1 MRTPLRVL
9 LVEDS
14 ADDTTLLI
22 RTLRKGGYE
31 PTWEQVETATTMSS
45 ALDGKTWDL
54 VISDYVLPQF
64 SALDALQLLQE
75 RQIDLP
81 FFVVSGHISEET
93 AAAAMKAG
101 ARDYLMKD
109 NLTRLIPAI
118 ERELRDAR
126 DRHVRRK
133 DTDHFRA
140 LLENALDLILV
151 LTADGTIQ
159 YASRSSERML
169 GHNADMLAGASIF
182 AHVHEDDTEQV
193 REMLLRTFAQPGM
206 SSTVKFRLQSATAEW
221 RVLEASCITLSEE
234 APPLRAIINA
244 RDVTEHEAQSA
255 ALKHQSL
262 HDALT
267 GLPNRA
273 LFNEAFAE
281 ALRTAQEKGRRLTL
295 LYIDLDRFREINDTF
310 GYRWGDVILQQVA
323 PRLQG
328 ALRRADTLAR
338 LNSDEFVVLLPTV
351 SDAAGATRLA
361 RRLLQV
367 LEPPFLVENH
377 KVTVGASIGVVL
389 YPDHGADV
397 ETLMR
402 RADMTMH
409 LAKEAGSGYAFYT
422 QEQEDRYNPNRL
434 VLISDLRQ
442 AIEQEQLLLYYQP
455 KADIASG
462 TVSQVEALIRWKHP
476 QQGLIPPDRFIPLA
490 EQTGLIRS
498 ISRWALNEGIRQ
510 CRVWHEAG
518 LEMNTAVNLSM
529 RDLQD
534 VQIPRTIAGL
544 CEAWGVPPTSL
555 EVEIT
560 ETAIAVDMDST
571 LKTLSELRA
580 MGVSIA
586 IDDFGTG
593 YSSLALLRRLPLNT
607 LKIDKSFVQGLTTDE
622 NDAAIVRAT
631 IELGHNLG
639 LKLVAEGVEDQATWD
654 ALAALGCDIAQG
666 YLLSRP
672 LPATDLTQ
680 WMSES
685 LWGKKTLA
693 NTLFPLER
701 NQRRAS

>member
-9 LVEDS
+9 VVEDS
-14 ADDTTLLI
+14 EDDAALLI
-22 RTLRKGGYE
+22 RTLHKGGYE
-31 PTWEQVETATTMSS
+31 PTWEQVETAATMSA
-45 ALDGKTWDL
+45 ALEDEAWDL

-64 SALDALQLLQE
+64 SALDALQLLRE
-75 RQIDLP
+75 RQLDLP

-101 ARDYLMKD
+101 ARDYLMKN
-109 NLTRLIPAI
+109 NLTRLVPAI

-126 DRHVRRK
+126 DRHVRRE

-140 LLENALDLILV
+140 LLENSLDLIIV
-151 LTADGTIQ
+151 LSTDGIIQ
-159 YASRSSERML
+159 YTSRSSERML
-169 GHNADMLAGASIF
+169 GYPSDTLAGESIF
-182 AHVHEDDTEQV
+182 TYVHEEDADALRDTLAQ
-193 REMLLRTFAQPGM
+193 TFAQPGI
-206 SSTVKFRLQSATAEW
+206 SDTIKFRLRSATEEW
-221 RVLEASCITLSEE
+221 HVLEASSITLPEKGQ
-234 APPLRAIINA
+234 PLRAIVNA

-273 LFNEAFAE
+273 LFNESFTD
-281 ALRTAQEKGRRLTL
+281 ALHLAQEKGRRLTL

-328 ALRRADTLAR
+328 ALRKSDTLGR
-338 LNSDEFVVLLPTV
+338 LNGDEFVVLLPSV
-351 SDAAGATRLA
+351 GDMAGATRLA
-361 RRLLQV
+361 RRMLQV
-367 LEPPFLVENH
+367 LEAPFLVEGH
-377 KVTVGASIGVVL
+377 KVTVSASIGIVFF
-389 YPDHGADV
+389 PDNGEDV

-455 KADIASG
+455 KADIASKV
-462 TVSQVEALIRWKHP
+462 VSQVEALIRWQHP

-510 CRVWHEAG
+510 CHMWRQNGVELHV
-518 LEMNTAVNLSM
+518 AVNLSM

-534 VQIPRTIAGL
+534 AQLPRTIAGL
-544 CEAWGVPPTSL
+544 LESWAVLPTSL

-560 ETAIAVDMDST
+560 ETAIAADMEST

-580 MGVSIA
+580 MGVSVA

-607 LKIDKSFVQGLTTDE
+607 LKVDKSFVQGLTTDE

-639 LKLVAEGVEDQATWD
+639 LKIVAEGVEDQATWD
-654 ALAALGCDIAQG
+654 ALAALGCDIVQG

-672 LPATDLTQ
+672 IPPSDLTK
-680 WMSES
+680 WLYES
-685 LWGKKTLA
+685 PWGKKTRA
-693 NTLFPLER
+693 ASPER
-701 NQRRAS
+701 ARQRA

>member
-9 LVEDS
+9 VVEDS
-14 ADDTTLLI
+14 EDDVTLLI
-22 RTLRKGGYE
+22 RTLHKGGYE
-31 PTWEQVETATTMSS
+31 PTWEQVETAATMSA
-45 ALDGKTWDL
+45 ALEDEAWDL

-64 SALDALQLLQE
+64 SALDALQLLRE
-75 RQIDLP
+75 RQLDLP

-101 ARDYLMKD
+101 ARDYLMKN
-109 NLTRLIPAI
+109 NLTRLVPAI

-126 DRHVRRK
+126 DRHVRRE
-133 DTDHFRA
+133 DTNHFRT
-140 LLENALDLILV
+140 LLENSLDLIIV
-151 LTADGTIQ
+151 LSTDGIIQ
-159 YASRSSERML
+159 YTSRSSERML
-169 GHNADMLAGASIF
+169 GYPSDTLAGESIF
-182 AHVHEDDTEQV
+182 TYVHEEDADAVRDTLAQ
-193 REMLLRTFAQPGM
+193 TFAQPGI
-206 SSTVKFRLQSATAEW
+206 SDTIKFRLRSATEEW
-221 RVLEASCITLSEE
+221 HVLEASSITLPEKGQ
-234 APPLRAIINA
+234 PLRAIVNA

-273 LFNEAFAE
+273 LFNESFTDG
-281 ALRTAQEKGRRLTL
+281 LRLAQEKGRRLTL

-328 ALRRADTLAR
+328 ALRKSDTLGR
-338 LNSDEFVVLLPTV
+338 LNGDEFVVLLPSV
-351 SDAAGATRLA
+351 GDMAGATRLA
-361 RRLLQV
+361 RRMLQV
-367 LEPPFLVENH
+367 LEAPFLVEGH
-377 KVTVGASIGVVL
+377 KVTVSASIGIVFF
-389 YPDHGADV
+389 PDNGADV

-455 KADIASG
+455 KADIASKV
-462 TVSQVEALIRWKHP
+462 VSQVEALIRWRHP

-498 ISRWALNEGIRQ
+498 ISRWTLNEGIRQ
-510 CRVWHEAG
+510 CHMWRQNGVELHV
-518 LEMNTAVNLSM
+518 AVNLSM

-534 VQIPRTIAGL
+534 AQIPRTIAGL
-544 CEAWGVPPTSL
+544 LESWGVPPTSL

-560 ETAIAVDMDST
+560 ETAIAADMEST
-571 LKTLSELRA
+571 LKTLSELRM
-580 MGVSIA
+580 MGVSVA

-607 LKIDKSFVQGLTTDE
+607 LKVDKSFVQGLTTDE

-639 LKLVAEGVEDQATWD
+639 LKIVAEGVEDQATWD
-654 ALAALGCDIAQG
+654 ALAVLGCDIVQG

-672 LPATDLTQ
+672 IPAPDLTK
-680 WMSES
+680 WLYES
-685 LWGKKTLA
+685 PWGKKTSVS
-693 NTLFPLER
+693 PER
-701 NQRRAS
+701 ARQRA

>member
-9 LVEDS
+9 VVEDS
-14 ADDTTLLI
+14 ADDAILLM
-22 RTLRKGGYE
+22 RTLRNGGYE
-31 PTWEQVETATTMSS
+31 PTWEQVETAVTMSA
-45 ALDGKTWDL
+45 ALEDKVWDL
-54 VISDYVLPQF
+54 VISDYALPQF
-64 SALDALQLLQE
+64 GALDALQLLQE
-75 RQIDLP
+75 RQLDLP

-118 ERELRDAR
+118 ERELRNAR
-126 DRHVRRK
+126 DRYVRQK

-140 LLENALDLILV
+140 LLENSLDLIIV
-151 LTADGTIQ
+151 LNIDGIIQ
-159 YASRSSERML
+159 YTSRSSERL
-169 GHNADMLAGASIF
+169 VGYQSDMLSGGSILSY
-182 AHVHEDDTEQV
+182 VHKEDVAVVRDTLAQ
-193 REMLLRTFAQPGM
+193 TFAQPGA
-206 SSTVKFRLQSATAEW
+206 SSTIKFRLRSATEEW
-221 RVLEASCITLSEE
+221 HVLEASIITLPEE
-234 APPLRAIINA
+234 GQPLRAIVNA

-267 GLPNRA
+267 GLPNRV
-273 LFNEAFAE
+273 LFNEALAE
-281 ALRTAQEKGRRLTL
+281 ALRTVQEKGRRLTL
-295 LYIDLDRFREINDTF
+295 LYVDLDRFREINDAF
-310 GYRWGDVILQQVA
+310 GYRWGDVILQQIA

-328 ALRRADTLAR
+328 ALRKSDILAR
-338 LNSDEFVVLLPTV
+338 LSGDEFVVLLPSV
-351 SDAAGATRLA
+351 SDTTGATRLA
-361 RRLLQV
+361 RRMLQV
-367 LEPPFLVENH
+367 LEPPFLVEGH
-377 KVTVGASIGVVL
+377 KVTVGASIGVVF
-389 YPDHGADV
+389 YPDHGADG

-409 LAKEAGSGYAFYT
+409 LAKETGSGYAFYT
-422 QEQEDRYNPNRL
+422 HEQEDRYNPNRL
-434 VLISDLRQ
+434 VLISELRQ
-442 AIEQEQLLLYYQP
+442 AVEQEQLLLYYQP
-455 KADIASG
+455 KADLTAG
-462 TVSQVEALIRWKHP
+462 VVSQVEALIRWLHP
-476 QQGLIPPDRFIPLA
+476 QQGLIPPDQFIPLA

-510 CRVWHEAG
+510 CRMWQQNGVELHV
-518 LEMNTAVNLSM
+518 AVNLSM

-534 VQIPRTIAGL
+534 TQTPRTIAGL
-544 CEAWGVPPTSL
+544 LESWDVLPTSL

-560 ETAIAVDMDST
+560 ETAIAADMEST
-571 LKTLSELRA
+571 LKTLSELRT

-639 LKLVAEGVEDQATWD
+639 LKIVAEGVEDQATWD
-654 ALAALGCDIAQG
+654 ALAALGCDMVQG

-672 LPATDLTQ
+672 IPPTDLAQ
-680 WMSES
+680 WLHES
-685 LWGKKTLA
+685 PWGKKTSA
-693 NTLFPLER
+693 VTKFALEHNR
-701 NQRRAS
+701 QQA